1 MDYTAWSMAY
11 WEEASRVQER
21 MAQVRQEGLPPSP
34 QEEALQRRRLSIL
47 YEMYLD
53 CVHTAKDLGRRAQRQ
68 GQRQSPIPP
77 PAFLPYY
84 TP

>member
-34 QEEALQRRRLSIL
+34 QEETLQRRRLSIL

-68 GQRQSPIPP
+68 E
-77 PAFLPYY
+77 
-84 TP
+84 TV

>member
-68 GQRQSPIPP
+68 EAG
-77 PAFLPYY
+77 
-84 TP
+84 

>member
-34 QEEALQRRRLSIL
+34 QEEALQRRRLSTL
-47 YEMYLD
+47 YEMYLER
-53 CVHTAKDLGRRAQRQ
+53 VHPPKDMGLRALRQ
-68 GQRQSPIPP
+68 E
-77 PAFLPYY
+77 AV
-84 TP
+84 

>member
-34 QEEALQRRRLSIL
+34 RRRRCKGGGFPS
-47 YEMYLD
+47 YMR
-53 CVHTAKDLGRRAQRQ
+53 CTWTASTPPRTWAAGPSARRRCKCP
-68 GQRQSPIPP
+68 GMC
-77 PAFLPYY
+77 
-84 TP
+84 

>member
-47 YEMYLD
+47 YEM
-53 CVHTAKDLGRRAQRQ
+53 
-68 GQRQSPIPP
+68 
-77 PAFLPYY
+77 
-84 TP
+84 

>member
-53 CVHTAKDLGRRAQRQ
+53 CVHTAKDLAAGPSARRRCKCP
-68 GQRQSPIPP
+68 GMC
-77 PAFLPYY
+77 
-84 TP
+84 